1 MFTRTASEHTKPRHI
16 GIAGLQMATAVGEDN
31 IGRIATRIA
40 HTKHRYPWVD
50 VILLPELCAF
60 GPAPLYAQPMPGDAE
75 MRFQEIARLNK
86 VWIVAGS
93 LFERVG
99 ELIYNTAPIIDPH
112 GVVVA
117 RYRKMFPFMPYEHD
131 VASGAQFVTFDIGGV
146 ATAGVSIC
154 YDMWFGETTRTL
166 AAMGAE
172 IILHPTMTDTVDRE
186 IELSIARA
194 SAATNQCYFFDINS
208 VGEFGNGQSIVVDP
222 SGYVLHQAGVG
233 EEVIPIRVDLERV
246 RDERRNGMRGLGQ
259 PLKSFRDRKV
269 IFDVYDQNNGHS
281 PYLDTLGPL
290 VKPASALRDLEKK
303 IEKQQAAGGEFNGRD
318 GEGGG
323 QAP

>member
-1 MFTRTASEHTKPRHI
+1 MTLTTSFSQERAVPRYL
-16 GIAGLQMATAVGEDN
+16 GVAGLQMATKLGEDN

-40 HTKHRYPWVD
+40 HTKHRYPWID

-60 GPAPLYAQPMPGDAE
+60 GPTPAFAQPLPGDAE
-75 MRFQEIARLNK
+75 MRFCEIARLNR

-93 LFERVG
+93 LFEHRDG
-99 ELIYNTAPIIDPH
+99 QIYNTTPIIDPN

-131 VASGAQFVTFDIGGV
+131 VASGTEFVTFDIGGV

-154 YDMWFGETTRTL
+154 YDMWFAETTRTL
-166 AAMGAE
+166 AAMGSE

-186 IELSIARA
+186 VELAIARTA
-194 SAATNQCYFFDINS
+194 AATNQCYFFDING

-222 SGYVLHQAGVG
+222 SGYVLHQAGTG
-233 EEVIPIRVDLERV
+233 EEVIPIRVDLDRV

-269 IFDVYDQNNGHS
+269 DFDVYDRNNNKS
-281 PYLDTLGPL
+281 RYLDTLGAL
-290 VKPASALRDLEKK
+290 TKPNSVLDAAPRNKAL
-303 IEKQQAAGGEFNGRD
+303 GGALD
-318 GEGGG
+318 G
-323 QAP
+323 QAGEYQPKTP